1 MIINIYL
8 FLDKKKQKP
17 KTISKLEKKKK
28 NKNDEKSTINIFQKM
43 IKLKEEVMLKIALKQ

>member
-8 FLDKKKQKP
+8 FLDNKA
-17 KTISKLEKKKK
+17 KTKNYQQASKEKK